1 MTQTPDGTPARPGR
15 SPEELEAEIAEARQR
30 LAATLDELK
39 VQVQPGSLARRG
51 RRAMLGWFTD
61 EYGGVRPERVAI
73 VVGVTVTVVAF
84 KVWRRS
90 RRCHCH

>member
-1 MTQTPDGTPARPGR
+1 MTQTPGGSPAQPGR
-15 SPEELEAEIAEARQR
+15 TPEELEAEIAEARQR

-39 VQVQPGSLARRG
+39 TQVQPANLAKRG
-51 RRAMLGWFTD
+51 QKAVLGWFTD

-73 VVGVTVTVVAF
+73 VVGVTVTIVAF